1 MGTAAKPGAWETR
14 TLDFPCRDGFRD
26 PSLLMPGRVA
36 LNHGDNPAA
45 TAGIVRLP
53 GRHDVTDGRPA
64 AAAAAAHESQNS
76 RPMNMSDSPTP
87 SAITLTHLQRLEA
100 ESIHIMREV
109 VSESEKPVML
119 YSVGKDSAVM
129 LHLARKAFYPSPPPF
144 PLLHV
149 DTTWKFKA
157 MYALRDQMAKE
168 SGMELL
174 VYQNPEA
181 KAKGINP
188 FDHGSL
194 HTDLWKTEGLKQAL
208 DLYQFDVA
216 FGGARRDE
224 EKSRAKERIF
234 SFRSANHRW
243 DAKNQRPELWNLY
256 NARKAKG
263 ESIRVFPIS
272 NWTELDI
279 WQYIHLENIPIVPLY
294 FAAPRPT
301 VERDGLLLM
310 VDDERFRLKPGET
323 PQMRSIRFRTLGCY
337 PLTGAVESTADTLPR
352 VIQEMLLT
360 TTSERQGRVIDKDAG
375 SASME
380 KKKQEGYF

>member
-1 MGTAAKPGAWETR
+1 
-14 TLDFPCRDGFRD
+14 
-26 PSLLMPGRVA
+26 
-36 LNHGDNPAA
+36 
-45 TAGIVRLP
+45 
-53 GRHDVTDGRPA
+53 
-64 AAAAAAHESQNS
+64 
-76 RPMNMSDSPTP
+76 MS
-87 SAITLTHLQRLEA
+87 IQLTHLRRLEA
-100 ESIHIMREV
+100 ESIHIFREV
-109 VSESEKPVML
+109 AAETEKPVML

-129 LHLARKAFYPSPPPF
+129 LHLARKAFFPSMPPF

-149 DTTWKFKA
+149 DTTWKFRA
-157 MYALRDQMAKE
+157 MYEMRDRMARE

-174 VYQNPEA
+174 VYQNPDA
-181 KAKGINP
+181 KARGINP

-208 DLYQFDVA
+208 DLYGFDAA

-243 DAKNQRPELWNLY
+243 DPKNQRPELWRLY
-256 NARKAKG
+256 NTRKAKG

-294 FAAPRPT
+294 FAAERPT
-301 VERDGLLLM
+301 VERDGLILM
-310 VDDERFRLKPGET
+310 VDDDRFRLREGET
-323 PQMRSIRFRTLGCY
+323 PTMRSIRFRTLGCY
-337 PLTGAVESTADTLPR
+337 PLTGAVESHAATLPE
-352 VIQEMLLT
+352 VIQETLLT
-360 TTSERQGRVIDKDAG
+360 TTSERQGRAIDHDQ